1 MRIYLIRHG
10 ETAWNRENRIQGRE
24 NVPLSPEGIAQAEE
38 CGRAFEDI
46 SLKAVASSP
55 LSRAV
60 DTARAIGRVAGVRV
74 IISQGLIERDFGDIS
89 GKVVDI
95 FNPEKYT
102 TDLEPLDQVAH
113 RMLDAL
119 KELSEE
125 LKGDFAAVSHG
136 GSINALLKELTG
148 GRIGSGKT
156 RLKNACIS
164 VLESVDGTA
173 FHVVDYNLTAEEF
186 SDRAKRNFQEI

>member
-24 NVPLSPEGIAQAEE
+24 DVPLSPEGRAQVEQCA
-38 CGRAFEDI
+38 RAFEGI

-60 DTARAIGRVAGVRV
+60 DTAKAIGSAAGVQV
-74 IISQGLIERDFGDIS
+74 IIKQGLIERDFGDIS

-102 TDLEPLDQVAH
+102 TNLEPLDQVAR

-119 KELSEE
+119 KELAKE
-125 LKGDFAAVSHG
+125 LKGNFAAVSHG

-164 VLESVDGTA
+164 VLERADGTD
-173 FHVVDYNLTAEEF
+173 FSVVDYNLTAEEF
-186 SDRAKRNFQEI
+186 SHLMKRDSQY